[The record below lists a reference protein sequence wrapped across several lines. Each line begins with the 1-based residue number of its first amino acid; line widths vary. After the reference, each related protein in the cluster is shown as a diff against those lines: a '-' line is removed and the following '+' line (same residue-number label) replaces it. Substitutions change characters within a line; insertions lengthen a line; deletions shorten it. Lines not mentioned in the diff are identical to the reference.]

1 MFYHAPLH
9 YSTQVNVGMAYLDQ
23 MFPLSSLHH
32 RWGKQ
37 HCNLVTIAVL
47 KVAIKLFEPRT
58 MNMEDMLKLGTKLGP
73 LGGPSF
79 SHSDVVEMEQTL
91 LWKLGFNL
99 HPPTAFAFAHHMICM
114 FTEEVPKSPTRYI
127 IQELAKYMTE
137 LAVCK

>member
-1 MFYHAPLH
+1 MFYHALLH
-9 YSTQVNVGMAYLDQ
+9 CSTQVNVGMAYLDQ
-23 MFPLSSLHH
+23 MFPISSLHH

-58 MNMEDMLKLGTKLGP
+58 MNMEDMLKLGRKM
-73 LGGPSF
+73 GGPSF
-79 SHSDVVEMEQTL
+79 AHSDVVEMEQEI
-91 LWKLGFNL
+91 LWKLSFNL

-114 FTEEVPKSPTRYI
+114 FPHEVPKSPTRYI